1 MRSVVET
8 RFGYIFNAWSDGKT
22 LFRNESQS
30 GLTMKAMQKAA
41 TPDAQGAARVKLF
54 LKRTPE
60 ELYDYR
66 ADPDARHNLA
76 HAPQHRKTLDRLR
89 ARLLAHMR
97 STDDPQLDAFG
108 KAIGQ

>member
-1 MRSVVET
+1 MSAPTVMHMHLVKAIGR
-8 RFGYIFNAWSDGKT
+8 YLQNAKRLS
-22 LFRNESQS
+22 LFFLYQ
-30 GLTMKAMQKAA
+30 KKQKAA
-41 TPDAQGAARVKLF
+41 ATDAQVAARVKLF

-76 HAPQHRKTLDRLR
+76 HDPQHRKTLDRLR